1 MEMTMSPFN
10 TTKTRMALLMIVGVY
25 PIITLYLYVIMPLT
39 DGWQL
44 WQRTI
49 ILVPLMVITIVF
61 GLIPAIQKYF
71 GWYIAGKTRAAAS
84 A

>member
-1 MEMTMSPFN
+1 MSPFN

-61 GLIPAIQKYF
+61 GLIPAIQKHF
-71 GWYIAGKTRAAAS
+71 GRFIAGKKRAAA
-84 A
+84 AA

>member
-1 MEMTMSPFN
+1 MSPFN

-61 GLIPAIQKYF
+61 GLIPLIQKHF
-71 GWYIAGKTRAAAS
+71 GWFIAGKKRAAA
-84 A
+84 AA